1 MKSEQRAQGLQ
12 AFTLPAGAMCW
23 RDGIPFRLMR
33 ATQIECHPD
42 NWPLIER
49 GPAEPVFC
57 VDRFGVAIGR
67 PMCDSG
73 VAGKEQA

>member
-23 RDGIPFRLMR
+23 RDGIPFRLMH

-49 GPAEPVFC
+49 GPAELDSDEP
-57 VDRFGVAIGR
+57 RVA
-67 PMCDSG
+67 CSG
-73 VAGKEQA
+73 IDAKGAQT